1 MKKNK
6 FLGNIIMFATALVW
20 GGSFVFQHESAQ
32 VTPPYTY
39 NASRILLAAIA
50 LWAVV
55 LFMEKTDIGGYAPAK
70 HPEKQSA
77 DLWKGGIIC
86 GIFLTGGTTLQQIGI
101 GLTSAGKSGFL
112 TALYTVLV
120 PVLGKI
126 FFHTKLSLRR
136 ICGVGIA
143 MVGLYLLSVTEAMT
157 VESCDVI
164 LILGAVCFALQMLFV
179 EKYIGM
185 NNPIKLSAIQFT
197 VCAVIDWILALL
209 FEQPGWDVIAPSIG
223 SMLYV
228 GLASG
233 ALGYTLQIIG
243 ERLTDAS
250 IAALI
255 GSLESVFAAIFG
267 WLILREVMSPRE
279 LAGAALMF
287 AAVILVQLPRK
298 NRA

>member
-6 FLGNIIMFATALVW
+6 LLGNVIMFATALIW

-32 VTPPYTY
+32 VTPPYMY

-50 LWAVV
+50 LWIVV

-70 HPEKQSA
+70 HPEKQTK
-77 DLWKGGIIC
+77 DLWLGGIIC
-86 GIFLTGGTTLQQIGI
+86 GLFLTGGTTLQQVGI
-101 GLTSAGKSGFL
+101 EFTSAGKTGFL
-112 TALYTVLV
+112 TALYTVFV
-120 PVLGKI
+120 PLIGKV

-136 ICGVGIA
+136 VIGVLIA
-143 MVGLYLLSVTEAMT
+143 MTGLYLLSVTEAMT
-157 VESCDVI
+157 IVRSDVI
-164 LILGAVCFALQMLFV
+164 LILGAFCFALQMLCV
-179 EKYIGM
+179 EKYIET
-185 NNPIKLSAIQFT
+185 NNPIKFSAIQFT
-197 VCAVIDWILALL
+197 VCAVINWFMAFL
-209 FEQPGWDVIAPSIG
+209 FENPSWELIAPSMVSI
-223 SMLYV
+223 LYV

-243 ERLTDAS
+243 QSLTDAS

-255 GSLESVFAAIFG
+255 GSLESVFAAVFG

-279 LAGAALMF
+279 LLGAALMF
-287 AAVILVQLPRK
+287 FAVILVQLPRK